1 MASEG
6 ERPGDTCG
14 PSGQARDHTHK
25 LARFVAAGEAVPS
38 APALVALAPLP
49 PDLGVLVERLLAEN
63 GRLIDRIREQVE
75 EIAHLRAR
83 LRELEQPVV
92 PLGQG
97 D

>member
-6 ERPGDTCG
+6 ERPGDTSG
-14 PSGQARDHTHK
+14 SSGQARDQTHK
-25 LARFVAAGEAVPS
+25 LARFVAAGEAAPS
-38 APALVALAPLP
+38 SPALAALAPLP

-63 GRLIDRIREQVE
+63 GRLIDRIREKVE
-75 EIAHLRAR
+75 EIAHLRTQ